1 MNKRSI
7 IIGVV
12 SLIITAIIQAIFA
25 YGYKKDWITLLSLIL
40 YGCLFLK
47 YWYDDGYSLLLK
59 IRISKKWLKRI
70 GVLMLFGG
78 LLLLPQSLG
87 KYLSDVLE
95 LFGYIVSFISMML
108 GSIFIQIA
116 SDKK

>member
-12 SLIITAIIQAIFA
+12 SLIITAIIQAIFT

-47 YWYDDGYSLLLK
+47 YWYDDYSLLLK
-59 IRISKKWLKRI
+59 IRVSKKWLMRI
-70 GVLMLFGG
+70 GVLIMFLG
-78 LLLLPQSLG
+78 LSLLPRSFG
-87 KYLSDVLE
+87 KYLSDVVEFL
-95 LFGYIVSFISMML
+95 GYIVSFISLMM

-116 SDKK
+116 SEKK